1 MFDGTFNGCSG
12 LTGSIPDRLFG
23 DIQGAPASGMFSYTF
38 SGCGGLTSI
47 PENLFAGIQ
56 GAPAVRMFYRTFYD
70 CSGLTGPSARING
83 EYLYNIWPNNI
94 SDMSYMYVGAR
105 GLSDYSEIPAGM
117 K

>member
-47 PENLFAGIQ
+47 PENLFEGIQ
-56 GAPAVRMFYRTFYD
+56 GISVNYMFSYTFFG
-70 CSGLTGPSARING
+70 CGGLTGPSARING

-94 SDMSYMYVGAR
+94 RNMASMYYGAR